1 MNIVEGT
8 ARNMGVAIKGL
19 NDKELAEQGKE
30 AALEEAE
37 AAKREAELEAA
48 EEANKNATIGEV
60 EVINDKANE
69 SEESEEK

>member
-1 MNIVEGT
+1 MLKVLLET
-8 ARNMGVAIKGL
+8 
-19 NDKELAEQGKE
+19 EQGKE

-60 EVINDKANE
+60 EVINDKSKE
-69 SEESEEK
+69 TEEEEK